1 MILKIKKYILPV
13 VFLLLFFWML
23 GSCRSSK
30 THRRI
35 PLPPGEVCLPQSE
48 VPFPAPDF
56 SFLYP
61 RDTLALFVPYQ
72 KDITTRFTARDR
84 NDIKVKD
91 PKLFAS
97 HTTEIIDLSLLP
109 ENEFAFPLPGGK
121 VISPYGGRRKH
132 HSGADIKTCANDTI
146 VSAFDGIVRMAKP
159 YAAYG
164 NVIVVRHFNGLETIY
179 SHNSKNLVQPGDE
192 VKAGQPI
199 ALTGRTGRAT
209 TEHLHFE
216 VRINGQHFNPN
227 LLLDFDKREL
237 NRKCLVA
244 TEKGNRI
251 SIRSV
256 DLFPHQR
263 AGAYD
268 RFATRSV
275 SPSSEEAVG
284 SVAVNAAGQSAQG
297 KL

>member
-1 MILKIKKYILPV
+1 MYLKKKTYILPIFFILLAFW
-13 VFLLLFFWML
+13 FL
-23 GSCRSSK
+23 GACRSSK
-30 THRRI
+30 TPHRRI
-35 PLPPGEVCLPQSE
+35 PLPPGQASLPTTE

-61 RDTLALFVPYQ
+61 RDTLIAFVPYQ
-72 KDITTRFTARDR
+72 KDITKRFTARDM

-91 PKLFAS
+91 PKLFAN
-97 HTTEIIDLSLLP
+97 HATEIIDLSLLP
-109 ENEFAFPLPGGK
+109 GEAFAFPLPGGK
-121 VISPYGGRRKH
+121 VISPYGGRRKY
-132 HSGADIKTCANDTI
+132 HSGTDIKTCANDTI

-164 NVIVVRHFNGLETIY
+164 NMVVVRHYNGLETLY
-179 SHNSKNLVQPGDE
+179 SHNSKNLVKPGDE

-227 LLLDFDKREL
+227 LLFDFNTREL

-244 TEKGNRI
+244 TETGRAI
-251 SIRSV
+251 SVRSI

-268 RFATRSV
+268 WYADRTGVSSAPSGVSSQAPAPATER
-275 SPSSEEAVG
+275 
-284 SVAVNAAGQSAQG
+284 N
-297 KL
+297 L

>member
-1 MILKIKKYILPV
+1 MILKKKTYFIP
-13 VFLLLFFWML
+13 VFLILLAFWLL

-30 THRRI
+30 THLRHVSLPAAKVSL
-35 PLPPGEVCLPQSE
+35 PLTD

-72 KDITTRFTARDR
+72 KDITKRFTVRDK

-91 PKLFAS
+91 PKLFAG
-97 HTTEIIDLSLLP
+97 HTTEIIDLTLLP
-109 ENEFAFPLPGGK
+109 EEAFAFPLPGGK

-146 VSAFDGIVRMAKP
+146 VSAFDGVVRMAKP

-164 NVIVVRHFNGLETIY
+164 NVIVVRHYNGLETIY

-227 LLLDFDKREL
+227 ILFDFDKREL

-244 TEKGNRI
+244 TDYGRGI

-256 DLFPHQR
+256 DLFPHQQ

-268 RFATRSV
+268 WYADRTGGSSAPDV
-275 SPSSEEAVG
+275 SLEA
-284 SVAVNAAGQSAQG
+284 SDHTPKQG
-297 KL
+297 L

>member
-1 MILKIKKYILPV
+1 MILKIKKYSIPVLFIL
-13 VFLLLFFWML
+13 LAFWAL

-30 THRRI
+30 THHRY
-35 PLPPGEVCLPQSE
+35 PLPRGEASFPSVD
-48 VPFPAPDF
+48 VPFPVPDF

-72 KDITTRFTARDR
+72 KEITKRFTARDR

-91 PKLFAS
+91 PKLFAGHS
-97 HTTEIIDLSLLP
+97 TEIIDLSLLP
-109 ENEFAFPLPGGK
+109 ENAFAFPLPGGK
-121 VISPYGGRRKH
+121 VISPYGGRRKS
-132 HSGADIKTCANDTI
+132 HSGTDIKTCANDTI

-164 NVIVVRHFNGLETIY
+164 NVIVVRHYNGLETIY

-227 LLLDFDKREL
+227 ILFDFDKREL
-237 NRKCLVA
+237 NRTCLVA
-244 TEKGNRI
+244 SEKGNRI
-251 SIRSV
+251 AVRSV

-263 AGAYD
+263 AGSYD
-268 RFATRSV
+268 WYADRTTV
-275 SPSSEEAVG
+275 STSEESVPSDRSG
-284 SVAVNAAGQSAQG
+284 SSAKG
-297 KL
+297 NL

>member
-1 MILKIKKYILPV
+1 MYLKKKTYILPI
-13 VFLLLFFWML
+13 FLILLAFWFL

-30 THRRI
+30 THHRI
-35 PLPPGEVCLPQSE
+35 PLPAGKVSLPLTE

-72 KDITTRFTARDR
+72 KDITKRFTPRDM

-91 PKLFAS
+91 PKLFAD

-109 ENEFAFPLPGGK
+109 DEAFAFPLPGGK
-121 VISPYGGRRKH
+121 VISPYGGRRKY
-132 HSGADIKTCANDTI
+132 HSGTDIKTCANDTI

-164 NVIVVRHFNGLETIY
+164 NVIVIRHYNGLETIY

-216 VRINGQHFNPN
+216 VRVNGQHFNPN
-227 LLLDFDKREL
+227 ILFDFNTREL

-244 TEKGNRI
+244 TETGRTI
-251 SIRSV
+251 SVRSV

-268 RFATRSV
+268 WYADRTGAPSIPPTV
-275 SPSSEEAVG
+275 SSDTSDPPAER
-284 SVAVNAAGQSAQG
+284 N
-297 KL
+297 L